1 MHPISG
7 EVYVLISVKEELQIF
22 YMSESI
28 FILLVFSTVLRFNE
42 VVTRLM
48 LDGALDTF
56 KRYGVREEDVDSF
69 LFLMHSISQ
78 RGAESRYSEGDE
90 I

>member
-7 EVYVLISVKEELQIF
+7 EVYVLISVKEEVQIF

-28 FILLVFSTVLRFNE
+28 FILLVFSSVLRFNE
-42 VVTRLM
+42 VVTRLL
-48 LDGALDTF
+48 LDGALNTF

-69 LFLMHSISQ
+69 YF
-78 RGAESRYSEGDE
+78 
-90 I
+90 